1 MKISKISNK
10 KGFTIVETLIV
21 LAIAA
26 LILMIVLIAV
36 PDLQRSAQNSNIRTD
51 AQNIAS
57 AIQTFEGNNQ
67 GLLPSSVKNNNGTIK
82 VTSSSSSSSGSTIP
96 ATGHMQASTLIAAP
110 TTGPQQETYSGGND
124 TTIYVELNAECPSS
138 STGGQINPTPNQRGV
153 AIIYPINAGG
163 GNYGA
168 GCIQD

>member
-1 MKISKISNK
+1 MKIFKISNK

-57 AIQTFEGNNQ
+57 AIQTYEGNNQ
-67 GLLPSSVKNNNGTIK
+67 GLLPGSVKNNNGTIE
-82 VTSSSSSSSGSTIP
+82 VTSASSSSTGTIS
-96 ATGHMQASTLIAAP
+96 ATGHMQASTLISL

-124 TTIYVELNAECPSS
+124 TTIYVELNAGCPSS
-138 STGGQINPTPNQRGV
+138 SGGKPTPNQRAV
-153 AIIYPINAGG
+153 AVIYPISAGG
-163 GNYGA
+163 GNYGS